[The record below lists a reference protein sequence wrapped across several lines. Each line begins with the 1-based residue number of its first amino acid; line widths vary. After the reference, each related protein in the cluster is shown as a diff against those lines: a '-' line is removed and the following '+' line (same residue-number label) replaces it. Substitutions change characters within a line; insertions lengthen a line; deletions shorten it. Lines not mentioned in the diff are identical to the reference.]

1 MRLTTIYLDCTTN
14 HIELREN
21 VLIVGGRDIACSHLV
36 LL

>member
-21 VLIVGGRDIACSHLV
+21 VLIAVVFGTSPV
-36 LL
+36 VT